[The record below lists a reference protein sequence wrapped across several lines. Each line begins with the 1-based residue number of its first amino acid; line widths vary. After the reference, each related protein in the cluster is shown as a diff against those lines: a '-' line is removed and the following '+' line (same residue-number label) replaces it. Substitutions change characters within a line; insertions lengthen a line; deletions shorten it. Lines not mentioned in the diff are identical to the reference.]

1 MLVVV
6 TENVPPRL
14 RGRLAIWLLEVRAG
28 VYVGDVT
35 RRVREMIWQHLTVGI
50 EDGNAVMVWS
60 TTTNES
66 GFELATL
73 GSNRRRPVD
82 FDGVRLVAFDPPEPD
97 PDEEPPLPSPAHAAI
112 TPSEATTPEGETR
125 SVAQEGSSGSAR
137 SKTGTAGSSSGTTE
151 QPPGTAGNPSG
162 TAGNPSGTAGNPSGT
177 AGNPSGD
184 PGPLSGAGGDGGKEV
199 RSGSGEG
206 NDVLDG
212 EGGDFRSSGPPK
224 EEQE

>member
-1 MLVVV
+1 MAQI
-6 TENVPPRL
+6 
-14 RGRLAIWLLEVRAG
+14 G
-28 VYVGDVT
+28 
-35 RRVREMIWQHLTVGI
+35 
-50 EDGNAVMVWS
+50 DGNAVMVWS

-73 GSNRRRPVD
+73 GFNRRRPVD

-97 PDEEPPLPSPAHAAI
+97 LDEEPPLPSPAHAAI

-137 SKTGTAGSSSGTTE
+137 SKTGTAGSS
-151 QPPGTAGNPSG
+151 SG

-212 EGGDFRSSGPPK
+212 KGGDFRSSGPPK